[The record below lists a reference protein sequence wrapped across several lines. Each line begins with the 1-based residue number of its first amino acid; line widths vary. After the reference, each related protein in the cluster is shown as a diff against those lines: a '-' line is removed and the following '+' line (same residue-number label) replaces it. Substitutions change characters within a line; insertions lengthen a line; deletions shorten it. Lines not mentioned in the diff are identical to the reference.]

1 MERNTDY
8 LVLVN
13 YLKREINLSLLFYI
27 MRSQTVIIVRWKIT
41 DRIEAFVNLGK
52 LYSRYSSTELGVS
65 RWTLDRKDLFD
76 GYENDTLLIMK
87 TYIK

>member
-1 MERNTDY
+1 
-8 LVLVN
+8 
-13 YLKREINLSLLFYI
+13 

>member
-1 MERNTDY
+1 
-8 LVLVN
+8 
-13 YLKREINLSLLFYI
+13 

-52 LYSRYSSTELGVS
+52 LYGRYTSNELCVS

-76 GYENDTLLIMK
+76 GYENDTVFIMK
-87 TYIK
+87 TYVK